1 MTKKEKVLELF
12 HNDLN
17 CAQSIIYVYGEAFG
31 IKGDVANSIAVGF
44 GSGFGRTQQMCGAIS
59 GAVMALGARNYDK
72 NKVAES
78 KENVYQKT
86 RELINHFKE
95 KNGSCDCRNLIGVDL
110 STDEGVK
117 TANEQNLFN
126 LKCKKYLA
134 DVCDELDK
142 LL

>member
-1 MTKKEKVLELF
+1 
-12 HNDLN
+12 
-17 CAQSIIYVYGEAFG
+17 
-31 IKGDVANSIAVGF
+31 VANSIAVGF

-86 RELINHFKE
+86 RDLINQFKE

-110 STDEGVK
+110 ST
-117 TANEQNLFN
+117 NEQNLFN
-126 LKCKKYLA
+126 LKCKKYLS

>member
-1 MTKKEKVLELF
+1 
-12 HNDLN
+12 
-17 CAQSIIYVYGEAFG
+17 
-31 IKGDVANSIAVGF
+31 
-44 GSGFGRTQQMCGAIS
+44 
-59 GAVMALGARNYDK
+59 MALGARNYDK

-95 KNGSCDCRNLIGVDL
+95 KNGACDCRNLIGVDL

-117 TANEQNLFN
+117 TANEKNLFN